1 MHAVHVALRLYNH
14 RQCKELPSLN
24 LFDCNDAIDRPVVF
38 CLFMRYATP
47 EVLNSLQNF
56 RMILT

>member
-38 CLFMRYATP
+38 LFVH
-47 EVLNSLQNF
+47 EVCDP
-56 RMILT
+56 